1 MTALMKAPLR
11 GVPVADGRS
20 TREKMLAG
28 ELHYAPD
35 PELIALGNAGR
46 ARMKAFNE
54 TPRTDPAA
62 RAAAAKA
69 LFGRFGKSWVES
81 PVTVDYGVHIEIGD
95 FSFINMNCTFLDS
108 ARITIGDHVMIATGV
123 QVLTATHP
131 TDPAERHID
140 FPDDPDFPMR
150 AACLAR
156 PIVIG
161 DNVWIG
167 AGAIILPGVTIG
179 SGTTIGAG
187 SVVTRSIPGNVIA
200 AGNPCRV
207 IRRLPG
213 FDAAADGVQPSE
225 WALAG

>member
-35 PELIALGNAGR
+35 PELIALGNEGR
-46 ARMKAFNE
+46 SRMKAFNE

-69 LFGRFGKSWVES
+69 LFGRFGKSWVEL

-95 FSFINMNCTFLDS
+95 FSFVNMNCTFLDS

-123 QVLTATHP
+123 QVHHRHP
-131 TDPAERHID
+131 PDRPGRAPHRFPRRPE
-140 FPDDPDFPMR
+140 FPD
-150 AACLAR
+150 AR
-156 PIVIG
+156 R
-161 DNVWIG
+161 
-167 AGAIILPGVTIG
+167 LPGEADHDRRQCLDRRRRDHPSRRHHRCG
-179 SGTTIGAG
+179 HHHRRRQRGDALDS
-187 SVVTRSIPGNVIA
+187 RHCLA

-207 IRRLPG
+207 IRHLPA
-213 FDAAADGVQPSE
+213 FDASADDEQPSE